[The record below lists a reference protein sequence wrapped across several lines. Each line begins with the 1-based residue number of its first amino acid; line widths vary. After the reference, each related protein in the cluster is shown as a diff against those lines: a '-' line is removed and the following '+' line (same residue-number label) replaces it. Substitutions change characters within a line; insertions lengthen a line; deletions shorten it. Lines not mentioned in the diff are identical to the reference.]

1 MLLRHVLPGD
11 GSDSWGSHQ
20 GIVPFLGAELCLGSG
35 NQQPEAVRGYG
46 MDRAIGTEFGHFWN
60 SYPRREAKLAAL
72 KAYEKAR
79 RLATADEILA
89 GVERYKARM
98 PEERQY
104 RPLPATFLNQGRWM
118 DEEDTPI
125 TLPARTYWADECAEM
140 HGGACQKQ
148 WDHEVRKRQ
157 VAV

>member
-1 MLLRHVLPGD
+1 
-11 GSDSWGSHQ
+11 
-20 GIVPFLGAELCLGSG
+20 
-35 NQQPEAVRGYG
+35 
-46 MDRAIGTEFGHFWN
+46 MDRAFGTEFGQFWN

-98 PEERQY
+98 PDERRY

-118 DEEDTPI
+118 DEDDIEDAAPVKVH
-125 TLPARTYWADECAEM
+125 WSVECDEL
-140 HGGACQKQ
+140 HGGTCSKQ
-148 WDHEVRKRQ
+148 WAHEMRKRDI
-157 VAV
+157 AV

>member
-20 GIVPFLGAELCLGSG
+20 GRVPFLGAELCLGSG

-46 MDRAIGTEFGHFWN
+46 MDRGLGTEFGQFWN

-72 KAYEKAR
+72 QAYEKAR

-118 DEEDTPI
+118 DEDEPEIVAPT
-125 TLPARTYWADECAEM
+125 RKYWADECAEL
-140 HGGACQKQ
+140 HGGTCDKQ
-148 WDHEVRKRQ
+148 WTHEMRKRD